1 MIFPFGPLVNAVLVI
16 IGSLIGMSMGA
27 RLPAKVRE
35 IVFHALGLCTL
46 VIGMGMALESSAQ
59 IILIISLLMGGI
71 VGELLNLET
80 CFTNLGDLLKSKIRS
95 SNPKF
100 TQGIVNSSVI
110 FCIGAMAIIGSF
122 EEALNGD
129 LTVVYNKSILDFFC
143 SIALASAYGVGV
155 LFSSIVIFIYQGSLV
170 LFAGLLEPIF
180 TEPVMRE
187 LTAAGG
193 VIIIGIGLNL
203 LEITKLRLS
212 NFIPALVFAVFLAIL
227 FL

>member
-1 MIFPFGPLVNAVLVI
+1 MVFPLGPLINAVLI
-16 IGSLIGMSMGA
+16 IVGSLIGMSMGA

-46 VIGMGMALESSAQ
+46 VIGMGMALETSEQ
-59 IILIISLLMGGI
+59 ILLIISLLLGGI
-71 VGELLNLET
+71 IGELLDLET
-80 CFTNLGDLLKSKIRS
+80 FFTSLGDLLKSKIKS
-95 SNPKF
+95 ANPKF

-129 LTVVYNKSILDFFC
+129 RAVVYSKSILDFFC
-143 SIALASAYGVGV
+143 SIALASAYGLGV
-155 LFSSIVIFIYQGSLV
+155 LFSGVIVFIYQGSLV
-170 LFAGLLEPIF
+170 LFAGILEPIF
-180 TEPVMRE
+180 TEAVMRE
-187 LTAAGG
+187 LSATGG

-212 NFIPALVFAVFLAIL
+212 NFIPALVIVVCLAM
-227 FL
+227 FFV